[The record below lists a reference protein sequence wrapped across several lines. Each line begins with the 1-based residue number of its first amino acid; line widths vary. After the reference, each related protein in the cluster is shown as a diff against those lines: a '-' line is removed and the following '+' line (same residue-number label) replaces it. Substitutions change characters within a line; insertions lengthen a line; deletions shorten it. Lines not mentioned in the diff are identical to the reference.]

1 MVSFQFF
8 GSQVFACGRWAPRN
22 ALTPAMSSSSH
33 GWPGGWG
40 GPRGLL
46 LGPVL
51 GDGVS
56 REAAGHEV
64 VLDELA
70 LGLHQVD
77 ALQRLLK
84 AGLQLAGLVGEAAL
98 ALEQVPG
105 DGVGLLEGPR
115 LGAAPIVGRLMA
127 PWQCS

>member
-1 MVSFQFF
+1 
-8 GSQVFACGRWAPRN
+8 
-22 ALTPAMSSSSH
+22 MSSSSH

-40 GPRGLL
+40 GPGGLL

-51 GDGVS
+51 GDGVP

-77 ALQRLLK
+77 ALQRLLFSK
-84 AGLQLAGLVGEAAL
+84 RACSSQAWSARRRWLSSRSSTRAGCA
-98 ALEQVPG
+98 G

-115 LGAAPIVGRLMA
+115 LGDVDTPYRFSHAPIVGRLIA
-127 PWQCS
+127 P